1 MKVDRNSQNLESSWR
16 KWDFVLKEEEEEEEE
31 DDENNGDNEE
41 TMRMMVMMMVM
52 MSFCKEADEEEE
64 DEQWWQIKD
73 DDDRGTTWRPL
84 KMISNLFHSW
94 LVVVFVGILCFH
106 LYFHWGFLWC
116 LSTTHDHRS
125 VGRKIAAEGKSWW
138 ISWARP
144 WKYHKQVDYQW

>member
-73 DDDRGTTWRPL
+73 DGDRGTTWRPL
-84 KMISNLFHSW
+84 KMSSNLFHSW
-94 LVVVFVGILCFH
+94 LVVVVGILCFH